1 MATVFKRGGK
11 GPWIIQWYD
20 HKGDRREMSSRTTDK
35 RRAEQLAQKLESDK
49 LLRKTGIIDAATD
62 GFVQHRKS
70 PLGEHLADYLADL
83 AHRGCNPRHVRTVE
97 IQLNRMIDDIGAKHL
112 TDLEPIKVARHLRA
126 LRSVPVKQ
134 LREESSEEKQ
144 RTIGPRTVN
153 AVRSAVIAFLNWC
166 VRTGRL
172 AHNPCQHLPKVDET
186 KDQRIKRRALTTEEL
201 ARLVHSSGRRGLVY
215 LVAAM
220 TGLRM
225 KEMRSITWGDVD
237 LDNAAMLVRASI
249 GKAKRDDW
257 IALTAEVVQALAAAK
272 PKDASPADAVFPTL
286 PTTRTF
292 SSDLAAAK
300 IPEYDAAGRRVD
312 RHALRTTTG
321 TMLARA
327 GVMPQEAQRQ
337 MRHADIKTTLR
348 HYTDLRLADQAR
360 AVAKLPTITPV
371 RVDLAATGT
380 CGPTP
385 STSSNPQ
392 QYSQQSVRETAPND
406 ASACQPVRNPGRE
419 AGVAKPSKSAG
430 KSASLRG
437 RATRCT
443 KAGDRDRTGDIQLG
457 KLTFY
462 R

>member
-49 LLRKTGIIDAATD
+49 LLRKTGIIDASTD
-62 GFVQHRKS
+62 RFVEHRKS
-70 PLGEHLADYLADL
+70 PLGAHLDDYLDDL
-83 AHRGCNPRHVRTVE
+83 RHRGCNPRHTQTVE
-97 IQLNRMIDDIGAKHL
+97 SQLKRLIADINAKHL
-112 TDLEPIKVARHLRA
+112 SDLDAIKVARHLRS
-126 LRSVPVKQ
+126 LKTTPVKQ
-134 LREESSEEKQ
+134 LREEKDHTK
-144 RTIGPRTVN
+144 RKTLGPRTVN
-153 AVRSAVIAFLNWC
+153 AVRSAILAFLNWC

-172 AHNPCQHLPKVDET
+172 PHNPCLYVAKVDET
-186 KDQRIKRRALTTEEL
+186 KDQRVKRRALTAEDV
-201 ARLVHSSGRRGLVY
+201 AKLVKTSGERGTFY

-225 KEMRSITWGDVD
+225 KEMRNVTWDDVD
-237 LDNAAMLVRASI
+237 LANAALLVRASV

-257 IALTAEVVQALAAAK
+257 IALTAEVVAALSEAK
-272 PKDASPADAVFPTL
+272 PPRASGSDPVFPTQ

-292 SSDLAAAK
+292 LSDLAAAG
-300 IPEYDAAGRRVD
+300 IAEFDSAGRRAD

-321 TMLARA
+321 TLLARA

-348 HYTDLRLADQAR
+348 HYTDLRLSDQAR
-360 AVAKLPTITPV
+360 AVAKLPKIAQIPIE
-371 RVDLAATGT
+371 LAATGT
-380 CGPTP
+380 DGPVP
-385 STSSNPQ
+385 NPQ
-392 QYSQQSVRETAPND
+392 QYSQQSVRRMGPD
-406 ASACQPVRNPGRE
+406 GASACEPTRFDREDRGRQ
-419 AGVAKPSKSAG
+419 KSSNSAG
-430 KSASLRG
+430 KSDSLPG
-437 RATRCT
+437 RASRVE
-443 KAGDRDRTGDIQLG
+443 KAGEEDRTPDIQLG